1 MNQVQLATKLG
12 VTRAMVTKW
21 KGRGMPVGDL
31 GKAKVWLAA
40 NVSSFKRE
48 ARTERDLPGL
58 RNESREQSLQDDTWQ
73 ARVGRARLAERQA
86 DRLLQSAIK
95 GGRLGQI
102 QSLLMSKSKLLK
114 ELAGVED
121 MARTEEIKTGD
132 MVHRESVKAMMEQ
145 LLRPLREALDK
156 LPLNERTNC
165 NPEHPEIAEK
175 ALTEWRD
182 RLLLRAKSVE
192 GKF

>member
-1 MNQVQLATKLG
+1 M
-12 VTRAMVTKW
+12 
-21 KGRGMPVGDL
+21 
-31 GKAKVWLAA
+31 
-40 NVSSFKRE
+40 
-48 ARTERDLPGL
+48 PGL

-182 RLLLRAKSVE
+182 RLLLRAKSVG